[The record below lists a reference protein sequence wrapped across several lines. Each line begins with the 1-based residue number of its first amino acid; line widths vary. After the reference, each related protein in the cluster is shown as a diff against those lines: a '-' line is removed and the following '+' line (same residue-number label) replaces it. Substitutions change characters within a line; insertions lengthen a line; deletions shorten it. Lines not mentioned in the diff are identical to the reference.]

1 MAYMDLNSDAGESIG
16 RWTLKPHGGLYNAIV
31 AHTPHLNPSNRQHPA
46 HLEET
51 MTAAPHQ
58 ATPAAGKRKLPP
70 GALKAYVASL
80 TGTSLEYYDFA
91 IYSVA
96 SALVFPKVFFP
107 GNDEFVGLLL
117 SFSTFA
123 VGYLAR
129 PIGGVIFGRLGDKIG
144 RKNVL
149 VTTLLLIGIATVLI
163 GVLPGYATIGLAAP
177 TILVLLRLAQGIG
190 VGGEWGGAVL
200 LSSEFGDPRKRGFW
214 SSAAQIGP
222 PAGNLMANGVLAV
235 LAATLSNEDFLSWG
249 WRVAFLASAILV
261 VFGLLIRLKLEE
273 TPVFKAIKA
282 HGEQPKAPIK
292 EVFTKEPRALVSA
305 ALCRVGPDVLY
316 SLLTVFM
323 AVYATKELGM
333 TTSNVLTAI
342 LIGSAFQLV
351 LIPAAGAL
359 TDRVN
364 RRLVYGVA
372 AVGTAAIHPAV
383 LPHDPGQVG
392 LHADR
397 RHRDRTGV
405 PRLHV
410 RPAGCLHHRTVPG
423 PAALC
428 RQLAGLHPGRRD
440 RRRHRTA
447 GLHRP
452 LRRQRQLVP
461 DRRLPRGRLDRDGDR
476 TGHWAQPAARGR
488 RAAPAR
494 CPRLSGA
501 DPASPAQ

>member
-1 MAYMDLNSDAGESIG
+1 
-16 RWTLKPHGGLYNAIV
+16 
-31 AHTPHLNPSNRQHPA
+31 
-46 HLEET
+46 

-58 ATPAAGKRKLPP
+58 ATPAAGKRRIPP

-163 GVLPGYATIGLAAP
+163 GVLPGYAAIGLAAP

-282 HGEQPKAPIK
+282 HGEQAKAPIK
-292 EVFTKEPRALVSA
+292 DVFTKEPRALVSA

-333 TTSNVLTAI
+333 TTSNVLSAI

-372 AVGTAAIHPAV
+372 AVGTAAYIPLFFLMIQGKSVFMLTVGIVIGLAFHAFMYGPQAAYITEQFPA
-383 LPHDPGQVG
+383 
-392 LHADR
+392 
-397 RHRDRTGV
+397 
-405 PRLHV
+405 RL
-410 RPAGCLHHRTVPG
+410 RYAGSSLAYT
-423 PAALC
+423 
-428 RQLAGLHPGRRD
+428 LAGVIGGAVAPLVFTALFAVSGNWFLIAGYLAVASIVTVIGLAIGRNPQ
-440 RRRHRTA
+440 TEEEE
-447 GLHRP
+447 
-452 LRRQRQLVP
+452 
-461 DRRLPRGRLDRDGDR
+461 RLLQD
-476 TGHWAQPAARGR
+476 AR
-488 RAAPAR
+488 A
-494 CPRLSGA
+494 
-501 DPASPAQ
+501 